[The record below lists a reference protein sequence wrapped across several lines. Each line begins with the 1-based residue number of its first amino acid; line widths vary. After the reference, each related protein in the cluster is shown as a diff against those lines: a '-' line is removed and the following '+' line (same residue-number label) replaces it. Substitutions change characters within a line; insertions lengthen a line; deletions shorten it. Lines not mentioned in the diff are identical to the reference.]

1 MQLLGKNGRHEVE
14 HKQQYRFDNLHD
26 GKWILKNSLIED
38 VAILGLII
46 LIGGGLVTIENDDFA
61 AHFHS
66 LPFSSS
72 GLAGPRDFAIHEQKH
87 KGCQI
92 GE

>member
-1 MQLLGKNGRHEVE
+1 MDFEE
-14 HKQQYRFDNLHD
+14 CF
-26 GKWILKNSLIED
+26 IED
-38 VAILGLII
+38 VAILGLTI

-61 AHFHS
+61 VHFHS
-66 LPFSSS
+66 LPFSSG